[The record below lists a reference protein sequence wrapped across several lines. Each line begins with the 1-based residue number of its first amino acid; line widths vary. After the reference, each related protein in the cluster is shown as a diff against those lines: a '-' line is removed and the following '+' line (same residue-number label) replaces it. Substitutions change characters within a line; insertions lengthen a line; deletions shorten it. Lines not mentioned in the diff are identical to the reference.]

1 MRTKYIVVKHPKHG
15 LPVFI
20 MFPEYITHKDFYQE
34 YDVHG
39 EIVSAGF
46 VVMVDHGELICH
58 GESIGLDVKSRP
70 EDSAL
75 ANDMFR
81 RD

>member
-1 MRTKYIVVKHPKHG
+1 MRTKYIVIKHPRFSG
-15 LPVFI
+15 DTLI
-20 MFPEYITHKDFYQE
+20 MFPEYITHKDFHEE

-46 VVMVDHGELICH
+46 VVMVDHGEFICH

-75 ANDMFR
+75 ANQMFR

>member
-1 MRTKYIVVKHPKHG
+1 MKTKYIVIRHPKYPYNT
-15 LPVFI
+15 LI
-20 MFPEYITHKDFYQE
+20 MFPEYISHREFYDD

-46 VVMVDHGELICH
+46 ILRRDGEFICH
-58 GESIGLDVKSRP
+58 GESVSLDVKSRP
-70 EDSAL
+70 AEDSTL
-75 ANDMFR
+75 ANEMFR

>member
-1 MRTKYIVVKHPKHG
+1 MRTKYIVVKHPKYSAG
-15 LPVFI
+15 TLI
-20 MFPEYITHKDFYQE
+20 MFPEYISHRELYQD

-46 VVMVDHGELICH
+46 VVMLDDGEFICH
-58 GESIGLDVKSRP
+58 GESVSLGVKSRP

-75 ANDMFR
+75 ANEMFGR
-81 RD
+81 V

>member
-1 MRTKYIVVKHPKHG
+1 MKTKYIVINHPKYATDT
-15 LPVFI
+15 LI
-20 MFPEYITHKDFYQE
+20 MFPEYIPHDDFYRD

-46 VVMVDHGELICH
+46 ILLLNGEFICH
-58 GESIGLDVKSRP
+58 GQSTSLDVKSRP

-75 ANDMFR
+75 ANKMFGR
-81 RD
+81 V